1 MANDITLVRHT
12 EVARRWRG
20 RCYGVSDVG
29 LSRAGAAAIAP
40 LAQELAA
47 LRPEWIIHSDLTRTR
62 RLAIA
67 VARSA
72 GCTILADP
80 AWRERDFGTWE
91 GQSWNAIYRASGNAM
106 DGMIEAPDKFRPGG
120 GETTL
125 ELAVRVATAL
135 TGLPEGRGIVVTHG
149 GPIASLW
156 VKNADLPRE
165 TGSALSHLLE
175 EGLSLRP
182 RRISDPCVPP
192 LTMIASGSIPECRV
206 SAGYASNLPSRF
218 VAAQVLGDR
227 LKNRNSRR
235 PPYPAN

>member
-20 RCYGVSDVG
+20 RCYGVTDVG
-29 LSRAGAAAIAP
+29 LSRAGAAAIGP

-47 LRPEWIIHSDLTRTR
+47 LRPEWVIHSDLTRAR
-62 RLAIA
+62 RLAVA
-67 VARSA
+67 VARHV
-72 GCTILADP
+72 GCSIHADP

-149 GPIASLW
+149 GPIASLLGQERGL
-156 VKNADLPRE
+156 APRDW
-165 TGSALSHLLE
+165 
-175 EGLSLRP
+175 LSL
-182 RRISDPCVPP
+182 VPP
-192 LTMIASGSIPECRV
+192 VGARVVLASQEDI
-206 SAGYASNLPSRF
+206 
-218 VAAQVLGDR
+218 
-227 LKNRNSRR
+227 
-235 PPYPAN
+235 

>member
-91 GQSWNAIYRASGNAM
+91 GQSWHAIYRASGNAM
-106 DGMIEAPDKFRPGG
+106 DGMIDAPGTFRPGG

-125 ELAVRVATAL
+125 ELARRIMNAWQN
-135 TGLPEGRGIVVTHG
+135 LPAGSGVVITHG
-149 GPIASLW
+149 GPIAALLGHTQGLTPQAW
-156 VKNADLPRE
+156 LDL
-165 TGSALSHLLE
+165 
-175 EGLSLRP
+175 
-182 RRISDPCVPP
+182 VPP
-192 LTMIASGSIPECRV
+192 VGTAISVRGERCDP
-206 SAGYASNLPSRF
+206 SAQGAW
-218 VAAQVLGDR
+218 
-227 LKNRNSRR
+227 
-235 PPYPAN
+235 